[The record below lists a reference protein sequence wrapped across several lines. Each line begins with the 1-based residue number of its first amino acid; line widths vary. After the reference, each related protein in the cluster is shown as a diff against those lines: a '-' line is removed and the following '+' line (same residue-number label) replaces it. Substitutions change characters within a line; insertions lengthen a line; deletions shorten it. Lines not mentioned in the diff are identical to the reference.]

1 MKSRLFPAQVSVA
14 HIELLKLL
22 VHMMLGV
29 VQLHIRDYPYVK
41 PNNEDDPWVWLP
53 PAAVKHLSLEHGD
66 DVLYRAVKCKGCWE
80 ADKIFN
86 NLSKMERKSGLWQ
99 HGKIDA
105 MFHGHV
111 FIQPDL
117 GPPNVMCM
125 PSATEPGYKP
135 YVGQEVEFRAGPSEK
150 KTSQYLQAIHLRE
163 KPEQGPPLHPP
174 PPTPPSVDYEH
185 ARQCVC
191 DASMSLSA
199 RVMEGHD
206 DGEWIRGVWID
217 YADL

>member
-1 MKSRLFPAQVSVA
+1 
-14 HIELLKLL
+14 
-22 VHMMLGV
+22 MMLGV

-125 PSATEPGYKP
+125 PSATDTGYKP

-150 KTSQYLQAIHLRE
+150 KTSKYLQAIHLRE
-163 KPEQGPPLHPP
+163 KDD
-174 PPTPPSVDYEH
+174 PTAVEPVH
-185 ARQCVC
+185 G
-191 DASMSLSA
+191 ASMSQTDRMIEDSDTDFFNLQ
-199 RVMEGHD
+199 
-206 DGEWIRGVWID
+206 GVWID
-217 YADL
+217 YAND